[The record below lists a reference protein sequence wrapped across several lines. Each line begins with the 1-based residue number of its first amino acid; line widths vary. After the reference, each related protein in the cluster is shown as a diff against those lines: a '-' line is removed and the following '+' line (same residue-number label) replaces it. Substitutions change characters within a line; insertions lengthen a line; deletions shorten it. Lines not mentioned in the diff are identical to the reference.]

1 MSIAFRHGSGR
12 TLLACLAC
20 LFVAAC
26 SGSSGSGSSS
36 GSGADNDD
44 GNGTSAAGAT
54 DTGATGGGATAGGAS
69 GATTAGTGATTGAS
83 AGATTGTTDGATGGG
98 DANLDGA
105 DLIRAG
111 TRLPVNPVDTTTAS
125 LVSPVGRA
133 RAEAMAE
140 PLAIVYEVTENHGEQ
155 SGENCASLNAEYNS
169 CSVTNVHIKD
179 ANGQLNDGNWKI
191 YFHSLRRI
199 LRIDSNEFSVSLV
212 NGDLNFLE
220 PSAGFTGFD
229 GSVKSIKLFTEFSHL
244 MQSDFL
250 PRYWL
255 VRDGEAPVTIA
266 NTDSISNEL
275 AYSVP
280 ISGDNRQA
288 FNGEPI
294 TIASPGVRH
303 ARNASLAAAAAS
315 LDARTVQSRIIPS
328 PRAVTTGAGS
338 LDISGGFSFAGAAL
352 SSASIEALRSRQATL
367 MSTSAGVPLS
377 ATVDASLAESTYTL
391 DVTAAGITVVGA
403 DETALFQGAQSLLGL
418 VQIGVDTI
426 PLASISD
433 SPRYPYR
440 GMHVDI
446 ARNFQSAETL
456 RRLLDQMAA
465 YKLNRLH
472 LHLADD
478 EGWRLEIPSL
488 PELTSIGARR
498 AFAVDANGNISEAD
512 GLMPQLGS
520 GPASNNSG
528 SGFLSRAEFVDLLRY
543 ATARHIRIVPEFDM
557 PGHSR
562 AAVVAMRARAARLG
576 TPTDPNV
583 RIDDPDD
590 TSRYVTIQHYDDGI
604 LNPCMPGTYNFIQT
618 VVDETRAMYSDAG
631 ATLDV
636 WHMGGDEANN
646 VQLGN
651 GYPTKDF
658 DRWDYPWEGSPVCEA
673 YIDATAGIDSRDD
686 LEAHFVSRV
695 SAIVANAGIQRM
707 YAWHEIVADVQA
719 DSLSTTGAGVTY
731 WRSITSGSNNEGIE
745 AIDGGADYARRGFET
760 VLSTPNFL
768 YFDFPQ
774 EVDPAERGQYWAT
787 RYTDVAKLF
796 TFAPDNLPQN
806 AETSLNRSGRAWS
819 ATGTGSNPGYIG
831 MQGHLWSEL
840 VRTPEQFDSQ
850 VYPRLLALAERAWHR
865 ASWERDYVAGT
876 TYSGSTNLVDKAALA
891 SDYALFAAALG
902 QKELA
907 KLDAAGVAY
916 RIPVPGAT
924 TTGGTF
930 DMNSEIPGLPLEYSV
945 DGSSFTRYQ
954 AGGGSASATT
964 VRARSAD
971 GLRSGRVDTI
981 E

>member
-1 MSIAFRHGSGR
+1 M
-12 TLLACLAC
+12 LVCLAC
-20 LFVAAC
+20 LWVAAC
-26 SGSSGSGSSS
+26 SDSGNGSGAGSTDGNSGGSGASGGDAGNDSAGAADAGGVDAGTAGGSGS
-36 GSGADNDD
+36 
-44 GNGTSAAGAT
+44 TT
-54 DTGATGGGATAGGAS
+54 GGATAGT
-69 GATTAGTGATTGAS
+69 ATGGSTDGS
-83 AGATTGTTDGATGGG
+83 TDGAQGTGSGTSSSG
-98 DANLDGA
+98 SSDA
-105 DLIRAG
+105 DLVSADLVRAG
-111 TRLPVNPVDTTTAS
+111 TRLPTNPVDTTTAS
-125 LVSPVGRA
+125 LVSATGRA
-133 RAEAMAE
+133 QVAAMAE

-179 ANGQLNDGNWKI
+179 ANGELNDGNWKI

-199 LRIDSNEFSVSLV
+199 LRVDSDEFSVSLV
-212 NGDLNFLE
+212 NGDLNYLE
-220 PSAGFTGFD
+220 PSDGFSGFD

-255 VRDGEAPVTIA
+255 VRPGNAPAIIA
-266 NTDSISNEL
+266 NTASVTQEL

-294 TIASPGVRH
+294 PIATPAIRH
-303 ARNASLAAAAAS
+303 ERNASLTAAAGS
-315 LDARTVQSRIIPS
+315 LDARAVQSRIIPA
-328 PRAVTTGAGS
+328 PRSVSTGTGA
-338 LDISGGFSFAGAAL
+338 LDISGGFSFAGADLNAD
-352 SSASIEALRSRQATL
+352 SIDALRARQATL

-377 ATVDASLAESTYTL
+377 ATVDGSLAADTYTL
-391 DVTAAGITVVGA
+391 DVTASGITLAGA
-403 DETALFQGAQSLLGL
+403 DQTALFHAAQSLLGL
-418 VQIGVDTI
+418 VQIGVSTLPEI
-426 PLASISD
+426 SISD
-433 SPRYPYR
+433 SPRYSYR

-446 ARNFQSAETL
+446 ARNFQSVETL

-472 LHLADD
+472 LHIADD

-488 PELTSIGARR
+488 PELTSVGARR
-498 AFAVDANGNISEAD
+498 AFAVDAAGNISEAD

-520 GPASNNSG
+520 GPADDNAG
-528 SGFLSRAEFVDLLRY
+528 SGFLSRAEFVDLLEY

-576 TPTDPNV
+576 TPTDANV

-604 LNPCMPGTYNFIQT
+604 LNPCMPGTYNFIQN
-618 VVDETRAMYSDAG
+618 VVDDTSAMYAEAG

-646 VQLGN
+646 IQLGN
-651 GYPTKDF
+651 GYPNKDF
-658 DRWDYPWEGSPVCEA
+658 DRWDYPWEGSPACQA
-673 YIDATAGIDSRDD
+673 YIGATAGIDSRED
-686 LEAHFVSRV
+686 LETHFVSRV
-695 SAIVANAGIQRM
+695 SDIVANAGIPRM
-707 YAWHEIVADVQA
+707 YAWHEIVRDVEADA
-719 DSLSTTGAGVTY
+719 LSTQGAGVTY
-731 WRSITSGSNNEGIE
+731 WRSITSGSNNDGIE
-745 AIDGGADYARRGFET
+745 AIDGGADFARRGFET

-774 EVDPAERGQYWAT
+774 EVHPAERGQYWAT

-796 TFAPDNLPQN
+796 SFAPDNLPQN

-819 ATGTGSNPGYIG
+819 ATGNGSNPGYVG

-865 ASWERDYVAGT
+865 ADWERDYVAGT
-876 TYSGSTNLVDKAALA
+876 TYSGTTDLVDKAALA
-891 SDYALFAAALG
+891 SDYAAFAAALG

-916 RIPVPGAT
+916 RIPVPGAS
-924 TTGGTF
+924 TTGGAL
-930 DMNSEIPGLPLEYSV
+930 DMNSEIPGLPLEYST
-945 DGSSFTRYQ
+945 DGSNFTRYQ
-954 AGGGSASATT
+954 ASGGPASTTT

-971 GLRSGRVDTI
+971 GRRTGRADTLQ
-981 E
+981 